1 MKRLAATICL
11 TIAVLLGSVGAGCAL
26 PYCPSDQNQ
35 YYDNCYGT
43 YTSASGARYVG
54 EFKENKKHGQG
65 NYTWPDGAKYVGE
78 WKDGKEDGQGTYTT
92 VTGGKYVGNFWDGR
106 KNGQGTYTFANGRI
120 KEGIWKDGKFQ
131 YAQKVAPRP

>member
-11 TIAVLLGSVGAGCAL
+11 TIAVFLGSVGAGYAL

-78 WKDGKEDGQGTYTT
+78 WKDGKEDGQATYTT
-92 VTGGKYVGNFWDGR
+92 VTGDKYVGNFWDGR
-106 KNGQGTYTFANGRI
+106 KNGQGTFTFANGRI
-120 KEGIWKDGKFQ
+120 LEGIWKDGKFQ
-131 YAQKVAPRP
+131 YAQKVTPRS